1 MKTEERLFSVV
12 IPAYNYA
19 ESLSRALESVLLQ
32 PGNDYE
38 VLIVDDGSTDDTSA
52 VIERLKTLY
61 PARFNAVSRENSGPA
76 AVRNYGISNT
86 TGEWLI
92 FLDADDELMPD
103 ALAELRRF
111 IAGHE
116 SVRLIVGGH
125 MVADTDGS
133 ERYRGVKAL
142 PADPEARLAGYLL
155 KKTITPSNGA
165 TAMHRSIFQRCL
177 YPEQFRNSEDIP
189 VFAYALTNFE
199 SAALDKPINRI
210 YKHADSLRHNL
221 KYADDIGT
229 RLVEEVFR
237 EDHISADLQK
247 YKRVY
252 AGQRCLSLFRTFYL
266 AGQKEAALKY
276 YREALR
282 YDWRALFKFSY
293 TKKAIRLLV
302 A

>member
-1 MKTEERLFSVV
+1 M
-12 IPAYNYA
+12 
-19 ESLSRALESVLLQ
+19 LQ

-103 ALAELRRF
+103 ALDEMRRF

-116 SVRLIVGGH
+116 SVRFIIGGH
-125 MVADTDGS
+125 MVADADGS

-142 PADPEARLAGYLL
+142 PTDPEARLAGYLL

-189 VFAYALTNFE
+189 VFAYALCNFE

-210 YKHADSLRHNL
+210 YKHSDSLRHNIN
-221 KYADDIGT
+221 YAFDIGVD
-229 RLVEEVFR
+229 LVEEVFR
-237 EDHISADLQK
+237 KDYIPMRFQH
-247 YKRVY
+247 YKRIY
-252 AGQRCLSLFRTFYL
+252 ASQRCLSLFRTLYL
-266 AGQKEAALKY
+266 GGRKAD
-276 YREALR
+276 ALR
-282 YDWRALFKFSY
+282 FYRKALSYNWKAVMKWSY
-293 TKKAIRLLV
+293 TSKFLRSIFFDNTKY
-302 A
+302 